1 MTTIEKHIL
10 ILYRQSKA
18 SKAKSKELMNPP
30 SLITYYFKTYVSK
43 SDIVQRIEIL
53 LKNNNNQ

>member
-10 ILYRQSKA
+10 ILYWQSKA

-43 SDIVQRIEIL
+43 SEIVNE
-53 LKNNNNQ
+53 LKSY